1 MLELSRIKAITLD
14 LDDTLWPV
22 WPTIHR
28 AEKLLQ
34 DWLADCAPATSALFA
49 SVHVRRELR
58 EATEAALPHLT
69 HDLSAM
75 RQEMIRRGLEQAG
88 EDQSLAPAAF
98 QVFFDAR
105 NEVNLFEDSLDAL
118 RWLSRQYPVLA
129 VSNGNASVQKVGL
142 AEYFV
147 GSVSARDA
155 GAAKPDARIF
165 QAAADY
171 LKLPPSQILHV
182 GDDAALDV
190 LGALAFGMQTAW
202 VNREDH
208 AWAHPQHPHISVT
221 SMAELCDALG
231 R

>member
-1 MLELSRIKAITLD
+1 MLDLPRIQAITLD

-28 AEKLLQ
+28 AERLLQ
-34 DWLADCAPATSALFA
+34 DWLADRAPATSALFA
-49 SVHVRRELR
+49 DAHVRRILR
-58 EATEAALPHLT
+58 EASEAALPHLT

-75 RQEMIRRGLEQAG
+75 RLEMIRRGLQQAG
-88 EDQSLAPAAF
+88 EDTGLAEAAF
-98 QVFFDAR
+98 DVFFAAR
-105 NEVNLFEDSLDAL
+105 NEVTLFEDSLDAL
-118 RWLSRQYPVLA
+118 RWLSSRYPVLA
-129 VSNGNASVQKVGL
+129 VSNGNASLQRVGL
-142 AEYFV
+142 SAYFV

-155 GAAKPDARIF
+155 GAAKPDPRIF
-165 QAAADY
+165 RAAADY
-171 LKLPPSQILHV
+171 LGKDAAQILHV

-190 LGALAFGMQTAW
+190 LGALDAGMQTAW

-208 AWAHPQHPHISVT
+208 AWAHARQPHLRVA

>member
-1 MLELSRIKAITLD
+1 MLETSRIKAITLD

-28 AEKLLQ
+28 AEALLQ
-34 DWLADCAPATSALFA
+34 AWLAERAPATAAVFATAHGMRALRDA
-49 SVHVRRELR
+49 AH
-58 EATEAALPHLT
+58 AALPHLV

-75 RQEMIRRGLEQAG
+75 RLEMIRRGLEQAG
-88 EDQSLAPAAF
+88 EEQALAQPAF
-98 QVFFDAR
+98 EVFFEAR
-105 NEVNLFEDSLDAL
+105 NQVNLFEDSLDAL
-118 RWLSRQYPVLA
+118 RWLASRYPVLA
-129 VSNGNASVQKVGL
+129 VSNGNASVHKVGL
-142 AEYFV
+142 GAYFV

-165 QAAADY
+165 HAACDHLQLAPED
-171 LKLPPSQILHV
+171 ILHV

-190 LGALAFGMQTAW
+190 LGALAVGMQTAW
-202 VNREDH
+202 INREDH
-208 AWAHPQHPHISVT
+208 AWAHPQLPHLSVG

>member
-1 MLELSRIKAITLD
+1 MLELHRIKAITLD

-28 AEKLLQ
+28 AEDLLQ
-34 DWLADCAPATSALFA
+34 QWLAVRAPATAALFA
-49 SVHVRRELR
+49 SDHVRRTLR
-58 EATEAALPHLT
+58 DATHEALPHLV

-75 RQEMIRRGLEQAG
+75 RLEMIRRGLEQAG
-88 EDQSLAPAAF
+88 EDQALAPHAF
-98 QVFFDAR
+98 EVFFAAR
-105 NEVNLFEDSLDAL
+105 NEVNLFDDSLEAL
-118 RWLSRQYPVLA
+118 RWLASRYPVLA
-129 VSNGNASVQKVGL
+129 VSNGNASVQRVGL

-165 QAAADY
+165 HAACNY
-171 LKLPPSQILHV
+171 LTLQPDQILHV

-190 LGALAFGMQTAW
+190 LGALAVGMQAAW
-202 VNREDH
+202 INREDH
-208 AWAHPQHPHISVT
+208 AWAHSQLPHLSVGN
-221 SMAELCDALG
+221 MAELCDALG